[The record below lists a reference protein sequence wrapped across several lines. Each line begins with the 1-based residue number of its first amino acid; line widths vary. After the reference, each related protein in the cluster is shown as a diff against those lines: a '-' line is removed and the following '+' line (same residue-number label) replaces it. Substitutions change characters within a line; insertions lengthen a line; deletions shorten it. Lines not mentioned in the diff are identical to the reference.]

1 MLLPSHEY
9 NLPLPNTRGDKIRE
23 TTAWWPVRAMTL
35 WQGKD
40 HRWVSAEYEAH
51 MSMRFLHSPTIS
63 PTGYLRSTRF
73 PKINLTVEKCG
84 RRISANWGTHYPW
97 WDSVPTDTIWGL
109 SPASALFLPGK
120 QDLMWETDALR
131 HVLKVTGL
139 LKYHDPS
146 KWGKATA
153 WAGSQWGNRTRKFN
167 TGPRWTLCHKPWNW
181 HCGVDRG
188 HVGLASCMEAI
199 LRCVL
204 LIGDAS

>member
-1 MLLPSHEY
+1 MNIIYHYQILEVIKLGKPPLGDRSEQWPS
-9 NLPLPNTRGDKIRE
+9 DKARIIGGWALSMRHI
-23 TTAWWPVRAMTL
+23 L
-35 WQGKD
+35 
-40 HRWVSAEYEAH
+40 
-51 MSMRFLHSPTIS
+51 SMRFLHSPTIS
-63 PTGYLRSTRF
+63 PTGYLRSTRY

-84 RRISANWGTHYPW
+84 RRISANWGIHYPW

-109 SPASALFLPGK
+109 SPASALFLPRK

-167 TGPRWTLCHKPWNW
+167 TGPRWTLYHKPWNW